1 MLKEKYKEAYK
12 TIKKAKKILL
22 VTHNQ
27 PDGDALSSISILGE
41 FLTSINKDWSAY
53 CFDKPPF
60 QFNFLAHIDKIIYE
74 RSKINFSDFDLI
86 IASDCGSLGRT
97 MLVDEVKNKKNY
109 QTIIEFDHHPKI
121 DDYADIE
128 IRNDT
133 SSSTAEILYYFFKY
147 NNLKINKNIANGILT
162 GILTDTGNFLFPSTT
177 EDTINIASEMM
188 MHGAKFPT
196 IIENTWRNK
205 SIEAMKIWGTA
216 LNNLKI
222 NKKYNF
228 AYSVLTLEDTKN
240 KNTTDE
246 ELEGI
251 PEFLSNLY
259 GVKGLVLLREQEG
272 GKIKGSLRTSKKGI
286 NVSKIAKKLSGGGH
300 KKASGFSINGK
311 LKKLKNGW
319 EVV

>member
-1 MLKEKYKEAYK
+1 MLKDKYIEAYK
-12 TIKKAKKILL
+12 KINSAKKILL
-22 VTHNQ
+22 VTHNR
-27 PDGDALSSISILGE
+27 PDGDALSSVSIIAE
-41 FLTSINKDWSAY
+41 YLTSIKKDWSAY
-53 CFDKPPF
+53 CFNKPPF
-60 QFNFLAHIDKIIYE
+60 QFYFLPHVKNIIYN
-74 RSKINFSDFDLI
+74 KADIKFQDFDLI

-97 MLVDEVKNKKNY
+97 KLVDEIKNRKKY
-109 QTIIEFDHHPKI
+109 QSVIEFDHHPKI
-121 DDYADIE
+121 DNYADIE

-133 SSSTAEILYYFFKY
+133 SSSTGEILYYFFKY

-177 EDTINIASEMM
+177 ENTINIASEMM
-188 MHGAKFPT
+188 MHGAKFPM

-228 AYSVLTLEDTKN
+228 AYSVLTIEDTKN
-240 KNTTDE
+240 KNATDE

-259 GVKGLVLLREQEG
+259 GVKGLVLLREQED
-272 GKIKGSLRTSKKGI
+272 GKIKGSLRTSKNGI
-286 NVSKIAKKLSGGGH
+286 NVSKIAKTLSGGGH
-300 KKASGFSINGK
+300 KKASGFSITGK
-311 LKKLKNGW
+311 LKKHKNGW
-319 EVV
+319 EIV